1 MSEIG
6 SGSSFYTNLPK
17 KPFLKK
23 VNNNC
28 VYFNGTNQH
37 LQINHNDSL
46 DNIVNTDFTFEVFVY
61 IINSQNTDMP
71 IYTTNT
77 NGANPNFQI
86 YVDNSNKLKVGYVNG
101 SGDENLITL
110 SDDILVSRYSWHH
123 IAFTFTKNS
132 NEFKIWLDGQN
143 SNTGTS
149 PTLV

>member
-1 MSEIG
+1 M
-6 SGSSFYTNLPK
+6 
-17 KPFLKK
+17 KK

-28 VYFNGTNQH
+28 VYFNGTNQY
-37 LQINHNDSL
+37 LQIDHNDSL

-77 NGANPNFQI
+77 DGANPNFQI

-110 SDDILVSRYSWHH
+110 S
-123 IAFTFTKNS
+123 
-132 NEFKIWLDGQN
+132 
-143 SNTGTS
+143 
-149 PTLV
+149 